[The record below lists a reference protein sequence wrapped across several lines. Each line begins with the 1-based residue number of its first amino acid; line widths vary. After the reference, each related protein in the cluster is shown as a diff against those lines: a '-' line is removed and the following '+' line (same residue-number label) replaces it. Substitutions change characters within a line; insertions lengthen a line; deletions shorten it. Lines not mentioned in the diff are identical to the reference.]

1 MKKIILIVSLLFHF
15 VFANDKTI
23 IIGATPTPHAEILEF
38 SKALFKEKGWNLEV
52 KEFADYVLPN
62 LALMQGDLD
71 ANLYQHKPFLD
82 EFNANQKSKLVA
94 IDNIILVPMAG
105 YSKKI
110 KDKDL
115 IPQNAKIA
123 IPNDPTN
130 ESRALDLL
138 ERAGLIKLNDKV
150 LKTPLDIVDNPKKLK
165 FLELKAAQLPR
176 ALSDVDVA
184 LIPTNYALGA
194 KLNPKDGLFIEDEG
208 SLYAIVLAVQE
219 KDKDGEKA
227 QVIKEVLKSEAIKK
241 FIEEKY
247 NGAVISLF

>member
-15 VFANDKTI
+15 AFANDKTI

-94 IDNIILVPMAG
+94 IDNIILVPMAA
-105 YSKKI
+105 YSKRV
-110 KDKDL
+110 KDKNL
-115 IPQNAKIA
+115 IAQNAKIA

-138 ERAGLIKLNDKV
+138 ERAGLI
-150 LKTPLDIVDNPKKLK
+150 
-165 FLELKAAQLPR
+165 
-176 ALSDVDVA
+176 
-184 LIPTNYALGA
+184 
-194 KLNPKDGLFIEDEG
+194 
-208 SLYAIVLAVQE
+208 
-219 KDKDGEKA
+219 
-227 QVIKEVLKSEAIKK
+227 
-241 FIEEKY
+241 
-247 NGAVISLF
+247 

>member
-15 VFANDKTI
+15 AFANDKTI

-94 IDNIILVPMAG
+94 IDNIILVPMAA
-105 YSKKI
+105 YSKRV
-110 KDKDL
+110 KDKNL
-115 IPQNAKIA
+115 IAQNAKIA

-176 ALSDVDVA
+176 ALDDVDVA

-194 KLNPKDGLFIEDEG
+194 KLNPKDGLFIEDEE

>member
-1 MKKIILIVSLLFHF
+1 MKKIILIISLLFHF
-15 VFANDKTI
+15 AFANDKTI

-62 LALMQGDLD
+62 LALAQGDLD

-94 IDNIILVPMAG
+94 VDNIILVPMAG

-110 KDKDL
+110 KDKSL

-130 ESRALDLL
+130 ENRALDLL
-138 ERAGLIKLNDKV
+138 ERAGLIKLNDKA
-150 LKTPLDIVDNPKKLK
+150 LKTPLDIVDNPKKLQ
-165 FLELKAAQLPR
+165 FVELKAAQLPR
-176 ALSDVDVA
+176 ALDDVDVA